1 MHYFESGYT
10 VRKPAWHGLAEVH
23 EDFPENWDQ
32 ARQWAGLTWDPET
45 APVYAKNFDDDA
57 LREDITAVLET
68 TPPAERAA
76 KLLNLFNGSLE
87 TLAGWQQV
95 RRDDTRKTLG
105 MTKTTYKP
113 ITHSDYGR
121 IIETVLKQP
130 NVKYETAGSVEGG
143 ACTWALALL
152 DEPVTIHGDH
162 TLTLPY
168 LVLNAR
174 HDGEGAARLQTTSV
188 RVVCANTVRMCEAEA
203 DAAGTVFSFRHT
215 ANWEERMEEAREA
228 ISGVRKDFA
237 AYTAWANA
245 MAAIGVT
252 EKQVGQFLT
261 EFIPME
267 PGITDRAAK
276 NVETARATVRGI
288 LEGRTS
294 EGIGDTAFG
303 LVQAGVEFLDHYRK
317 TRGSEEDRQVSLF
330 RRSIMRP
337 YLAKVKMIDI
347 VREVVPAA
355 REVHIT
361 VPVS

>member
-1 MHYFESGYT
+1 M
-10 VRKPAWHGLAEVH
+10 RKPAWHGLAEVH
-23 EDFPENWDQ
+23 EDYPENWEQ
-32 ARQWAGLTWDPET
+32 ARVWAGLQWDPET

-57 LREDITAVLET
+57 LREDITAILEG
-68 TPPAERAA
+68 TPPGERAER
-76 KLLNLFNGSLE
+76 LLNLFNGSLE

-105 MTKTTYKP
+105 MTKTSYTP

-121 IIETVLKQP
+121 IIEAVLDQTG
-130 NVKYETAGSVEGG
+130 VKYETAGSVEGG
-143 ACTWALALL
+143 ACTWALAYL
-152 DEPVTIHGDH
+152 DEPVTIHRDT

-188 RVVCANTVRMCEAEA
+188 RVVCANTVRMAEAEA
-203 DAAGTVFSFRHT
+203 DANGTVFSFRHT
-215 ANWEERMEEAREA
+215 ANWEERMDEAREA
-228 ISGVRKDFA
+228 ISGVRRDFA
-237 AYTAWANA
+237 AYTAWANE

-252 EKQVGQFLT
+252 EKQTAQFLT
-261 EFIPME
+261 TFIPME

-276 NVETARATVRGI
+276 NVEAARAAVRGI

-303 LVQAGVEFLDHYRK
+303 LIQAGTEWLDHYRR
-317 TRGSEEDRQVSLF
+317 TRDPESLF
-330 RRSIMRP
+330 RRSLMRP
-337 YLAKVKMIDI
+337 NIAKTRMIDM

-355 REVHIT
+355 REVHILAA
-361 VPVS
+361 